1 MNVGKTGYF
10 AVGLYWAYSDPG
22 RPKIRLNNK
31 VKNCFFIIR
40 AICAAYSSRI
50 EIEQFH
56 GFTAVDLDIEH

>member
-31 VKNCFFIIR
+31 LLIKTVNVR
-40 AICAAYSSRI
+40 
-50 EIEQFH
+50 
-56 GFTAVDLDIEH
+56 LN